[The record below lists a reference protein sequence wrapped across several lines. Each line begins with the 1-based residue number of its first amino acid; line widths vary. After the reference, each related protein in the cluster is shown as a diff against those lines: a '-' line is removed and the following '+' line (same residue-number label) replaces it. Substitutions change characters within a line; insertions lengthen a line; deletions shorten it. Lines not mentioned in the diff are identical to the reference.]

1 MRRHVPS
8 CVVRGVLF
16 RCLSTGTQMAV
27 GRITKVAVEAV
38 PLPSAGK
45 REHLWD
51 DRLKGFGVMV
61 TDKGVRSYLVQY
73 RIGGRSA
80 QTRRVTIGKHGS
92 PWTAE
97 KARQRAADL
106 LEQARRNVD
115 PFDAE
120 RAKVAAEREAKVKA
134 AASLAVSERLAFS
147 TFAARF
153 IDKYAKVHQAR
164 SWRETEGVIN
174 RDLVPK
180 FGTTPLT
187 AIEDAD
193 IVELIEALGER
204 GPSAA
209 LKGYKAL
216 RQIFAYAVD
225 KERRHLPAG
234 KNPMAGIK
242 PPAKMGKRERTLS
255 DAELRLVWLA
265 AGGLG
270 WPFGPIVRLLILTG
284 QRRDEVAGIS
294 WTEIDKE
301 ARRWLL
307 PGTRSKNGLPNLVPL
322 SEPALSVV
330 AELPVIK
337 AVREAG
343 DKRPDPRL
351 LFTTTGE
358 TAVSGF
364 SKVKARLD
372 ASMLDLMKKEAVEAG
387 AGEDEVAAL
396 AVEPWTLHDLRRT
409 LATGCQRLGFPVE
422 VTEAVINHVSG
433 TRAGIVGV
441 YQTYRY
447 EKEKRSAL
455 DAWARHVT
463 EVVTGKAAAD
473 NVIVLGRRA

>member
-1 MRRHVPS
+1 
-8 CVVRGVLF
+8 
-16 RCLSTGTQMAV
+16 
-27 GRITKVAVEAV
+27 
-38 PLPSAGK
+38 
-45 REHLWD
+45 
-51 DRLKGFGVMV
+51 
-61 TDKGVRSYLVQY
+61 
-73 RIGGRSA
+73 
-80 QTRRVTIGKHGS
+80 
-92 PWTAE
+92 
-97 KARQRAADL
+97 
-106 LEQARRNVD
+106 LEQARRKID

-120 RAKVAAEREAKVKA
+120 KSKVAADREQKAKA
-134 AASLAVSERLAFS
+134 AASIVVAERLAFS

-153 IDKYAKVHQAR
+153 IDKYAKVNQAR

-180 FGTTPLT
+180 FGATPLT

-193 IVELIEALGER
+193 LVELIETLGER

-225 KERRHLPAG
+225 KERRHLPAS

-284 QRRDEVAGIS
+284 QRRDEVAGMSWAEIS
-294 WTEIDKE
+294 RDE
-301 ARRWLL
+301 AQWLL
-307 PGTRSKNGLPNLVPL
+307 PGERSKNGLPNLVPL
-322 SEPALSVV
+322 SDAAMAIVN
-330 AELPVIK
+330 ELPVIK
-337 AVREAG
+337 PIRKPG

-364 SKVKARLD
+364 SKVKVRLD
-372 ASMLDLMKKEAVEAG
+372 ASMLDLMKKEAAEAG
-387 AGEDEVAAL
+387 AGEDELAAL

-422 VTEAVINHVSG
+422 VTEAVINHISG

-447 EKEKRSAL
+447 EKEKRAAL
-455 DAWARHVT
+455 EAWSLHVT
-463 EVVTGKAAAD
+463 KAVIGGPRTSNVVP
-473 NVIVLGRRA
+473 LERRA